1 MLPVVLVSDPHDPG
15 VGPDGVGP
23 VATQHESLVTREMRR
38 DLLLRRN
45 LARPVSLFELV
56 VVIVDFVAIDGLVIG
71 IIRFLEATDDA
82 SGPDRH
88 SRGRLLTLFWGN
100 KNGNTDCETVTIEI
114 RDF

>member
-23 VATQHESLVTREMRR
+23 VATQHEGLVTREMRR
-38 DLLLRRN
+38 DLLLCRN
-45 LARPVSLFELV
+45 SLARPVSQFELA
-56 VVIVDFVAIDGLVIG
+56 VIVDFVAIDGLVIG

-88 SRGRLLTLFWGN
+88 SRGRLLTLFE
-100 KNGNTDCETVTIEI
+100 KE
-114 RDF
+114 

>member
-15 VGPDGVGP
+15 VGPERVGP
-23 VATQHESLVTREMRR
+23 IATQHEGLVTREMRR
-38 DLLLRRN
+38 DLLLCRH

-71 IIRFLEATDDA
+71 IRFLEATDDA

-114 RDF
+114 KDF